1 MTDSE
6 RLDAE
11 RRRRMI
17 VDLLGEDPEGSHS
30 APVLSAAL
38 RQLGEPVHA
47 VQVDRLL
54 DWLAKEGLVEFVSEY
69 EPRPAR
75 LTEKGT
81 SVAAGSL
88 RVQGV
93 GERPQE

>member
-17 VDLLGEDPEGSHS
+17 VDLLGEDPAGSHS

-38 RQLGEPVHA
+38 RELGEPVPA
-47 VQVDRLL
+47 DQVDRLL
-54 DWLAKEGLVEFVSEY
+54 DWLAEEGLVEFVSEC

-75 LTEKGT
+75 VTDRGRR
-81 SVAAGSL
+81 VARGDLA
-88 RVQGV
+88 VEGV
-93 GERPQE
+93 APRPD